1 MIFQEVVIHF
11 ECYSLLLLLWNFSNL
26 SRHLFQLLYQNSVN
40 KKITNNFS
48 RRDRNNMVRCSNN
61 GTPSNSHLILSPIT
75 AIIESE
81 IFPNIS
87 PKCKE
92 LNKKVNPFLKRECN
106 GCVHATFSGAGK
118 GEYEVCA

>member
-1 MIFQEVVIHF
+1 MGYRF
-11 ECYSLLLLLWNFSNL
+11 EPMVSHLQSLKVGV
-26 SRHLFQLLYQNSVN
+26 RN
-40 KKITNNFS
+40 KFL
-48 RRDRNNMVRCSNN
+48 
-61 GTPSNSHLILSPIT
+61 TPTNSHLIRFPIT